1 MKIAYYITG
10 LGLGG
15 AEVSTINLANKMAE
29 RGHQVMMIYLT
40 GDNEHDQTIFNDIQV
55 VGLQMPKNPLGL
67 LRALWKARK
76 IMKAFRPDVV
86 HGQMI
91 HANLFIRLLRCVV
104 RLPRVISSEHSI
116 DIQGKGRMWAYR
128 LTDWLSD
135 MNTNVSREATNRFIE
150 QKAFSSHKSRP
161 MYNGIDTARYQTD
174 SEARNIIRQKYHI
187 IPDEFVFLSAGRL
200 TPAKDHRNLLQAF
213 SQLGVHAK
221 LIVLGKGELQ
231 QEIEQTIKEFHLNT
245 CVLMVGAHPNVN
257 DYYSAADCLV
267 ISSAWEGM
275 PMVVIEAMANGLPIV
290 STHVGGTDE
299 TIQDPRWIVPAHNA
313 SALAA
318 CMRQMFE
325 LSRDE
330 RKAIGAHNRQTAQR
344 FDINYI
350 CDEWE
355 LCYRLTR

>member
-1 MKIAYYITG
+1 MKIVYCITG

-15 AEVSTINLANKMAE
+15 AEVSTINLANKMVE
-29 RGHQVMMIYLT
+29 RGHEVMIIYLT
-40 GDNEHDQTIFNDIQV
+40 GDNEHTKSIRNGIRV
-55 VGLQMPKNPLGL
+55 IGLQMSKKPFGL
-67 LRALWKARK
+67 IKALLQARK
-76 IMKAFRPDVV
+76 IIKVFRPDVV

-104 RLPRVISSEHSI
+104 RLPRVISSEHSV
-116 DIQGKGRMWAYR
+116 DIRGKGRMWAYR

-213 SQLGVHAK
+213 SQLGTNAK

-231 QEIEQTIKEFHLNT
+231 QEIEQTIKELHLT
-245 CVLMVGAHPNVN
+245 TRVLMVGAHPNVN

-330 RKAIGAHNRQTAQR
+330 RNAIGAHNRQTAQR

-355 LCYRLTR
+355 SAYRLTH